1 MKNSSK
7 FLLTAMVVFLFVSS
21 VIYSCKGADRFKTSS
36 FSNNVAFEEKGSISG
51 GKSYNVAS
59 FDALKLRSA
68 ARVKIISGPK
78 ARVEVLG
85 NKEYISSLQVF
96 AEGSNLH
103 IELADN
109 LRFSFRGEPE
119 ITVITPSPIKD
130 ISLVGSNHI
139 YAKKLSGLS
148 LSINAEG
155 SSHCEFAGQ
164 VGNLKI
170 NTAGSSNIDAEKLI
184 ADNVVVRTAGSSHIE
199 VYAKD
204 SLKIDAFGSSH
215 INYFGH
221 PKKVTKTV
229 FGSSRIEENGD

>member
-170 NTAGSSNIDAEKLI
+170 NTAGSSNID
-184 ADNVVVRTAGSSHIE
+184 VVRTAGSSHIE